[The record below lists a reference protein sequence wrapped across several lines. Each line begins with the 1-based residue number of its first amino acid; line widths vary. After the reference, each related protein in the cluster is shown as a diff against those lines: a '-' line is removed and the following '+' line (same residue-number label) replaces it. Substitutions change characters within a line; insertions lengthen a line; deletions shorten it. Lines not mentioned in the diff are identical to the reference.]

1 MIVQLRGGG
10 AVLNDEGAV
19 GVRNV
24 QTGGGQQL
32 SEQGVELVW
41 ILVGPQRKARGA
53 PNEFKR
59 LRKCLDNVH
68 AVEAIPWAGKAG
80 QFISLLDGG
89 EFFVVHRGVA
99 YCMAAGFDK
108 W

>member
-32 SEQGVELVW
+32 GEQGVELVR
-41 ILVGPQRKARGA
+41 ILVGPQCESCSA
-53 PNEFKR
+53 PNELKR
-59 LRKCLDNVH
+59 LRKRLDNVH
-68 AVEAIPWAGKAG
+68 AVEAIPWTGKA
-80 QFISLLDGG
+80 
-89 EFFVVHRGVA
+89 
-99 YCMAAGFDK
+99 